1 MLSEK
6 LYRAENSSR
15 GTAGRVGAVEGTR
28 SGFSEMVW
36 TVGSTTA
43 GAGNGAMIGGG
54 TVGGWNILDISGT

>member
-43 GAGNGAMIGGG
+43 GAG
-54 TVGGWNILDISGT
+54 TEVEPNIKVIISLHLVR